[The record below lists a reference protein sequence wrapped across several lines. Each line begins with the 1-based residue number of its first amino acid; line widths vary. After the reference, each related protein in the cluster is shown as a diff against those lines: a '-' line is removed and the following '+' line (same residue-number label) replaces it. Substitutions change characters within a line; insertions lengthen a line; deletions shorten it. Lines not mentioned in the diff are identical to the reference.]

1 MVLTFT
7 ILIKKCI
14 RNYLFLT
21 FSILPLVQPELN
33 KTEIQTFTSLIDCMF
48 ETNVES
54 EENDNEK
61 ELESNKSGDK
71 IFTAQDLLKKLNK
84 TNNLEAMDMDEEL
97 DEMLIGE
104 ERKQYGIWTLLPGK
118 YRFLLQKKKGY
129 LTKLILDFA
138 CR

>member
-118 YRFLLQKKKGY
+118 YRFLLQKKR
-129 LTKLILDFA
+129 ILDQVDSRF
-138 CR
+138 CL